1 MTNLDTGELRGLS
14 SAEVDE
20 CVQAG
25 TTNELPDQTSRTY
38 GGIIRSNVLTRFNLI
53 ISILAGVVLAVG
65 SPVDA
70 LFAGVM
76 VLNAVIGIVQEIRA
90 KRTLDRLRILVIP
103 MVTVRRDGAT
113 AQIPPEAVVLGDLL
127 ELKQGDQVPVDGTIV
142 RGESLEVDESALT
155 GESDAV
161 LKLEGDEVMSGT
173 AVMSGSAMVVAERVG
188 ADTGIHR
195 LISQA
200 KEYVLA
206 TSELRSGVDQI
217 LRIVGWMLIPLAS
230 LLLWSQL
237 RASSSTS
244 EGLISA
250 VAGVVGLVPQGLVL
264 LVSMALA
271 VAVIRLAGEHVVV
284 QELHAVE
291 GLARVDVFCVDKT
304 GTLTTGA
311 MQVERFDP
319 IDTDAALVRRA
330 VSSLVRIDPN
340 PTTTLRV
347 IGGYVGETGHW
358 DAEYH
363 VPFSS
368 ARKWSGATFEI
379 PAASSGMD
387 GTDRTWIL
395 GAPEILLDLVEP
407 AVAATIASGFEQA
420 INDAQ
425 RVVLIASTPE
435 GLADSALPDRLIP
448 RAVIA
453 LSEQIRPDAAATMEY
468 FRRQNVTIKV
478 ISGDNPATVSAVAS
492 RIGLEHADRAID
504 MRHVDT
510 DDEANLTEL
519 IDHNAV
525 FGRVLPEQK
534 RAIVGAL
541 QRAGHTVAMTGDGV
555 NDIPALK
562 LADIGIAMNT
572 ATPAT
577 KAISQLV
584 LLDGRFDRM
593 PNVVAEGRRVIANM
607 ERVSAL
613 FVTKTVYAALFALT
627 IGLSGS
633 IFPFL
638 PRQMSLVSELTIG
651 LPAFFLSFRAADNP
665 CRPGYLHRVLRFAL
679 PAGFAAAFVTLTAY
693 WIARSSLVGATLEQA
708 RTASTI
714 ALVLFAFWVLYV
726 LMTPVDR
733 LDAILLSS
741 LVAVFALTLAIGP
754 IRRFYRL
761 EWPPMW
767 GLVSTAA
774 TVIAGIVIAQIVVRL
789 RR

>member
-1 MTNLDTGELRGLS
+1 MR
-14 SAEVDE
+14 
-20 CVQAG
+20 AG
-25 TTNELPDQTSRTY
+25 QVNQLPDQTSRTY

-53 ISILAGVVLAVG
+53 ISILAGVVLTVG
-65 SPVDA
+65 SPIDA

-76 VLNAVIGIVQEIRA
+76 VLNALVGIVQEIRA
-90 KRTLDRLRILVIP
+90 KRTLDRLRILVTP
-103 MVTVRRDGAT
+103 MVTVRRDGAM

-173 AVMSGSAMVVAERVG
+173 AVMSGSALVVAARVG
-188 ADTGIHR
+188 ADAGIHR

-206 TSELRSGVDQI
+206 TSELRTGVDQI

-237 RASSSTS
+237 RANSSTS

-284 QELHAVE
+284 QELHTVE

-311 MQVERFDP
+311 MQVERFEP
-319 IDTDAALVRRA
+319 IDTDQAVVRQA

-347 IGGYVGETGHW
+347 IGDHAGDTGQW
-358 DAEYH
+358 GVRYH

-368 ARKWSGATFEI
+368 ARKWSGATFEV
-379 PAASSGMD
+379 PATTD
-387 GTDRTWIL
+387 GTDRTDSTWVL

-407 AVAATIASGFEQA
+407 AEAAAISSGFEQE
-420 INDAQ
+420 INDAR
-425 RVVLIASTPE
+425 RVVLLASTSEALTESTLPE
-435 GLADSALPDRLIP
+435 RLTP

-453 LSEQIRPDAAATMEY
+453 LSEQIRPDAEATMQF

-492 RIGLEHADRAID
+492 RIGLEGAERAID
-504 MRHVDT
+504 MRSVDT
-510 DDEANLTEL
+510 EDQDTLAEL
-519 IDHNAV
+519 IERNAV

-534 RAIVGAL
+534 RAIVAAL

-613 FVTKTVYAALFALT
+613 FVTKTVYAAVFALT

-651 LPAFFLSFRAADNP
+651 LPAFFLSFRAADAP
-665 CRPGYLHRVLRFAL
+665 CRPGYLQRVLRFAL

-693 WIARSSLVGATLEQA
+693 WIARSALVDATLQQA

-714 ALVLFAFWVLYV
+714 ALVIFAFWVLYV

-741 LVAVFALTLAIGP
+741 LVAVFAVTLAIGP

-767 GLVSTAA
+767 GIVSTAV
-774 TVIAGIVIAQIVVRL
+774 TVIAGVVISQIVVRS